1 MLLYYTISY
10 IHVLHVASH
19 QLWTDAANFLHKIQR
34 GVRAIQGDGNCLF
47 RALSTIICNNENSHQ
62 YIRRLLVVF
71 SWHNKQ
77 RSKAFCHPVPVEEH
91 INGMEQ
97 DRVWHTDL
105 ELHAAVA
112 LWQVKIYVCVPNSTM
127 SSYSW
132 ICFKPM
138 PLSLLTISARCEE
151 LPCPPGDFHFEL
163 LRICTE
169 MSLRRHYWSTWIP
182 ARLPSSNFRYTSC
195 SHNFVMLVKRECL
208 YSLSGMLQNEMSTH
222 LYTSHEK

>member
-10 IHVLHVASH
+10 VPVLHVASH

-34 GVRAIQGDGNCLF
+34 GVKAIQGNGNCLF

-62 YIRRLLVVF
+62 YIRRLLVAF

-77 RSKAFCHPVPVEEH
+77 HSKAFCHPVPVEEH

-105 ELHAAVA
+105 EIHAAA
-112 LWQVKIYVCVPNSTM
+112 AQWQVKIYVCVPDSTM

-138 PLSLLTISARCEE
+138 LPSQLTIPAQCEE
-151 LPCPPGDFHFEL
+151 LPCPPGVFHFEL
-163 LRICTE
+163 LYAWRC
-169 MSLRRHYWSTWIP
+169 HYWSTWIP
-182 ARLPSSNFRYTSC
+182 ARLPSSNSRYTSC
-195 SHNFVMLVKRECL
+195 SHNMGMFSQWHASERNVHSFVHVMKQPLC
-208 YSLSGMLQNEMSTH
+208 G
-222 LYTSHEK
+222 